1 MSEEKKPGWEGKH
14 FSFFSNRECEYFP
27 CHKGVDPEEFNCLF
41 CYCPL
46 YALGEDCGGGFKI
59 LKNGVKDCSSCVR
72 PHAPGGYEYVLS
84 RLDRLTELMRRTENL
99 TEDLT

>member
-1 MSEEKKPGWEGKH
+1 MSEEKKPGLEGKH

-59 LKNGVKDCSSCVR
+59 LKNGVKDCSSCTL
-72 PHAPGGYEYVLS
+72 PHRKESYGKITGDFQKIV
-84 RLDRLTELMRRTENL
+84 
-99 TEDLT
+99 DLIRKKD